1 MCQVQS
7 GMILIILFFLMKKL
21 SSILSYFII
30 VLLFLYQYKQFYFLD
45 KNLYYVIHYQYMQA
59 SFYVRI
65 QVQNSV
71 FPIIPSFKIFRD
83 LQNIYFM
90 DSTQHFFSTVL
101 CCFDDFSV
109 LLTKFNPVVSH
120 DNHPLPTFP
129 RALSLSGFTYTF

>member
-1 MCQVQS
+1 MCWVQS

-65 QVQNSV
+65 QV
-71 FPIIPSFKIFRD
+71 
-83 LQNIYFM
+83 
-90 DSTQHFFSTVL
+90 
-101 CCFDDFSV
+101 
-109 LLTKFNPVVSH
+109 
-120 DNHPLPTFP
+120 
-129 RALSLSGFTYTF
+129 